1 MAVDQPPHHLGFAR
15 RAERR
20 AGLLRLLHGDQAI
33 DDLAAVH
40 QQAVHALIDAV
51 DLAPQIRERRC
62 FGTGRFGHGTRR

>member
-1 MAVDQPPHHLGFAR
+1 VR

-33 DDLAAVH
+33 DDLAALH

-51 DLAPQIRERRC
+51 DLAPQIGKRRC
-62 FGTGRFGHGTRR
+62 FGTGRFGHGTCR